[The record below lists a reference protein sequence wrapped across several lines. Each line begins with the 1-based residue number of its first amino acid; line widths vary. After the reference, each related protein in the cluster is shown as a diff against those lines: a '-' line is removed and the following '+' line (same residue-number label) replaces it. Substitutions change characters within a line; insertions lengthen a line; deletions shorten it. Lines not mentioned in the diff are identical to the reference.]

1 MKTLVK
7 WSLTLIA
14 AVLLSS
20 LALLNLGEVSL
31 RWDVWHIDT
40 SVTFVLA
47 LLIVLF
53 VIAYLLIRSW
63 LWLISIP
70 AVWRNHRRI
79 KRYQQ
84 AETSLVRGLI
94 AQESADWSQAE
105 KQLIKTAKL
114 SQNGLMHYL
123 TAAKMAAMQQ
133 AEQRRDNYLKQAKLE
148 YPEQSLTIGLVEARL
163 SAEKDPALA
172 TVILAELHKQ
182 YPKHQVVLQEY
193 VQLLRQL
200 KQLVRLREMIP
211 VIKQNSGLSRQDLAQ
226 LETDVLAMQL
236 AQSLSFS
243 DLEQQW
249 QDLTSK
255 QKLNPQILVEYI
267 KAAIK
272 ADQLNGLNEWIEK
285 AIKAQWDES
294 LIYYYGRIQF
304 GPAYDRLKKAQAWL
318 KNHPDSAVL
327 YLTLGR
333 LACQSQ
339 LWGQAHDYFKQSL
352 KLQPELETFH
362 AFAQCYEAEGEERQ
376 AALVYKQAMLEL
388 DKPKKDR
395 V

>member
-7 WSLTLIA
+7 LSIALIA
-14 AVLLSS
+14 TVLLTS
-20 LALLNLGEVSL
+20 LALLNQGEVSL
-31 RWDVWHIDT
+31 RWDVWQIDT
-40 SVTFVLA
+40 SASFVLA
-47 LLIVLF
+47 LAIVAVLLL
-53 VIAYLLIRSW
+53 YLVLRVWIW
-63 LWLISIP
+63 LWSLP
-70 AVWRNHRRI
+70 AKWRHHRLI

-84 AETSLVRGLI
+84 AETSLTRGLI
-94 AQESADWSQAE
+94 AQETADWSQAE

-133 AEQRRDNYLKQAKLE
+133 ADQRRDQYLKQAKLQ

-163 SAEKDPALA
+163 ISENDPALA
-172 TVILAELHKQ
+172 VVILAELHKQ
-182 YPKHQVVLQEY
+182 HPKHRVVLQEY
-193 VQLLRQL
+193 VTLLRQL
-200 KQLVRLREMIP
+200 KQLSRLRELMP
-211 VIKQNSGLSRQDLAQ
+211 VIRKVAGLSRPDLAQ

-236 AQSLSFS
+236 AQAS
-243 DLEQQW
+243 DYESLEQLW
-249 QDLTSK
+249 QTLSHK
-255 QKLNPQILVEYI
+255 QKLNPQIMVEYV
-267 KAAIK
+267 KAAMK
-272 ADQLNGLNEWIEK
+272 AEQLNGLSEWIEK
-285 AIKAQWDES
+285 ALKAQWDES
-294 LIYYYGRIQF
+294 LVYYFGRIQF
-304 GPAYDRLKKAQAWL
+304 GPAYDRFKKAQAWL

-362 AFAQCYEAEGEERQ
+362 AFAQCYEAEGEDRQ

-388 DKPKKDR
+388 DKPE
-395 V
+395 

>member
-1 MKTLVK
+1 MKTLFK
-7 WSLTLIA
+7 LSLVLIA
-14 AVLLSS
+14 SVLFAS
-20 LALLNLGEVSL
+20 LVLLNLGEVSL

-47 LLIVLF
+47 LLIIVL
-53 VIAYLLIRSW
+53 ILAYLFIRIW
-63 LWLISIP
+63 LWLLSLP

-84 AETSLVRGLI
+84 AEHSLTRGLI

-114 SQNGLMHYL
+114 SENGLMHYL

-133 AEQRRDNYLKQAKLE
+133 ADQRRDHYLKQAKLQ

-163 SAEKDPALA
+163 SAEKDPSLA
-172 TVILAELHKQ
+172 AVILAELHKQ
-182 YPKHQVVLQEY
+182 HPKHQVVLQEY
-193 VQLLRQL
+193 VELLRQL
-200 KQLVRLREMIP
+200 KQLARLREMMP
-211 VIKQNSGLSRQDLAQ
+211 VIRKNSGLSRQDLAQ

-267 KAAIK
+267 KASMK
-272 ADQLNGLNEWIEK
+272 AEQLNGLSEWIEK

-294 LIYYYGRIQF
+294 LVYFYGRIQF

-318 KNHPDSAVL
+318 KKHPDSAVL

-333 LACQSQ
+333 LGCQSQ
-339 LWGQAHDYFKQSL
+339 LWGQAHDYFQQSL

-376 AALVYKQAMLEL
+376 AALVYKQAMLAL
-388 DKPKKDR
+388 DKPE
-395 V
+395 